1 MFLSLIK
8 NSRLLSLVGII
19 KLIMTGI
26 KCENINIST
35 SIVKP
40 FILCYVLSRTTI
52 VYKTFLEKLK
62 NWAK

>member
-1 MFLSLIK
+1 
-8 NSRLLSLVGII
+8 
-19 KLIMTGI
+19 MTGI

-52 VYKTFLEKLK
+52 VYKTFLGKIKELGKVGQDQETLM
-62 NWAK
+62 NTCG